1 MTAAVIEA
9 ESVPRVESEV
19 SKTKLNFNLSPAA
32 GINLVLAPVRVHR
45 HLSLDSVKS
54 PPNTFFGRV
63 WLHFYKTLSG
73 WSVRVD

>member
-45 HLSLDSVKS
+45 HLSLDSVKM
-54 PPNTFFGRV
+54 
-63 WLHFYKTLSG
+63 Y
-73 WSVRVD
+73 